1 MHFMKYENNTA
12 NTAKWLA
19 MSLEA
24 KSNPSDITIE
34 LFFTCKRVS
43 GSAKHRV
50 NLRED
55 RIHLCGYICADTSDF
70 VPCSQTYHVDRSR
83 RKIYELSKTWNHQLC
98 QTGCQ
103 NVWNRLIWEV
113 PKIHES
119 SANGVNQLADCCRC
133 CLHLLMQDLMEDYS
147 NRPVWRSGL
156 FPLTEMGIS
165 QRNRAVKICDRNL
178 QCQET
183 NWWRTQNKNE
193 EDADSTVEKFVVW
206 ECMKAI

>member
-1 MHFMKYENNTA
+1 MKYENNTA

-24 KSNPSDITIE
+24 KSNPSDTTIE

-83 RKIYELSKTWNHQLC
+83 RNFTNYLRREIINCAKLDAKMCE
-98 QTGCQ
+98 TGWFERFRRYMSP
-103 NVWNRLIWEV
+103 V
-113 PKIHES
+113 
-119 SANGVNQLADCCRC
+119 
-133 CLHLLMQDLMEDYS
+133 LME
-147 NRPVWRSGL
+147 
-156 FPLTEMGIS
+156 
-165 QRNRAVKICDRNL
+165 
-178 QCQET
+178 
-183 NWWRTQNKNE
+183 
-193 EDADSTVEKFVVW
+193 
-206 ECMKAI
+206 